1 VGWTEAGR
9 TKAGLLAGGRRRA
22 GPTRWRPTR
31 GGTGR
36 ILEAV
41 QPNRGG
47 GGAQKSDSR
56 RGEEQDTDGVEQVAG
71 GTHVLQI
78 KAEEEGEE
86 P

>member
-1 VGWTEAGR
+1 
-9 TKAGLLAGGRRRA
+9 
-22 GPTRWRPTR
+22 
-31 GGTGR
+31 
-36 ILEAV
+36 LEAV